1 MAPLLNPE
9 EKPHFN
15 PQMRDERGQESWQAR
30 WEASMTRQM
39 DDLRLGLQT
48 QSLAALAQ
56 RCGGQ
61 VTSGGIQLL
70 YWNNPVLVSWP
81 DLVAC
86 NPNTGQASS
95 LFDTMLLMYY
105 LRAADGSP
113 LADRWVSFRELP
125 GGAFYHQAF
134 QSYSGDH
141 LAKTFTAHPEAFH
154 QAAQALFGARLAGLG
169 EYAYAFQPL
178 PRLRLAA
185 FFWPGDDE
193 IPSRGSILFDA
204 ASLHYMVLDGLAILG
219 SRLVNKLEKLIGS

>member
-1 MAPLLNPE
+1 MAPLLNSE
-9 EKPHFN
+9 EKSQSSSHW
-15 PQMRDERGQESWQAR
+15 RVEDAQESWQAR
-30 WEASMTRQM
+30 WEASMARQM
-39 DDLRLGLQT
+39 DDLRAGLQS
-48 QSLAALAQ
+48 QPLAVLAQ

-81 DLVAC
+81 DLTAS
-86 NPNTGQASS
+86 NPMTGLASS

-105 LRAADGSP
+105 LRTADGSP

-134 QSYSGDH
+134 QGYSGDH
-141 LAKTFTAHPEAFH
+141 LAKVFTPQPEAFH
-154 QAAQALFGARLAGLG
+154 RAAQALCGIHLAGLG
-169 EYAYAFQPL
+169 EFAYAFQPL

-185 FFWPGDDE
+185 LFWPGDDE
-193 IPSRGSILFDA
+193 FPSRGSILFDA

-219 SRLVNKLEKLIGS
+219 ARLVGKLEKLMGS